1 MTDFKKIKA
10 FAFDIDG
17 VFTDGG
23 VFCDLQG
30 ELYRT
35 FDSKDGFAIRMA
47 TMNGFPVAII
57 TGGRSKS
64 ISARFSTCGV
74 LDADVYLKSR
84 VKSDDLLDF
93 CKRHD
98 LKPEEVM
105 FIGDDLPDIE
115 PLQLCGLA
123 VCPSDAVPEV
133 KAVCDI
139 VSEFPGGKGCVR
151 KAVED
156 VMKAQDRW
164 IFDSHEY
171 KKLF

>member
-10 FAFDIDG
+10 FAFDVDG

-35 FDSKDGFAIRMA
+35 YDSKDSFAIRMA

-57 TGGRSKS
+57 TGGRSTS

-74 LDADVYLKSR
+74 SDADVYLKSR
-84 VKSDDLLDF
+84 IKSADILDF
-93 CKRHD
+93 CKRHELTPD
-98 LKPEEVM
+98 EVM

-115 PLQLCGLA
+115 ALELCGLA

-156 VMKAQDRW
+156 VMKAHGRW
-164 IFDSHEY
+164 VFDNVQY